1 MKNGWKHCTIP
12 RNLVYLSVPKGQIV
26 PPIDSV
32 AADGTPAGFNT
43 AILAEL
49 GKRMNVNFELVQV
62 DSLGRAAALASGQVD
77 LVFWTNGADGR
88 DLGGRQTKEEH
99 EAILSILN
107 QEQLDLMLSISG
119 GIDYFKTQTWIF
131 PTERSPRSPIS
142 TTC

>member
-1 MKNGWKHCTIP
+1 M
-12 RNLVYLSVPKGQIV
+12 
-26 PPIDSV
+26 

-119 GIDYFKTQTWIF
+119 GIDYFKTQNMVIPDGTI
-131 PTERSPRSPIS
+131 
-142 TTC
+142 TTQPYFSDLMIAVAMK